1 MLESYNRLV
10 AQAPLCTKAL
20 TAAVLSSASVM
31 QWCTRDVPKKGNVT
45 NAAHRT
51 RAAKMFL
58 FGLLWAGP
66 SNHYWNIIIEH
77 LFKDAKRTSRTAAKK
92 VVVDQLTYGP
102 LCNLVA
108 MTYISLLV
116 EGHHWKSYCAS
127 LLRKFASAQVQ
138 SWKVW
143 PLATLINYKF
153 VPVHL
158 RPVFMNLVAL
168 LWTTFLVSSSAYK
181 KDPTQS
187 TALSA
192 DKHC

>member
-92 VVVDQLTYGP
+92 VR
-102 LCNLVA
+102 LCQ
-108 MTYISLLV
+108 TLLLL
-116 EGHHWKSYCAS
+116 SCAS
-127 LLRKFASAQVQ
+127 VQ
-138 SWKVW
+138 
-143 PLATLINYKF
+143 PI
-153 VPVHL
+153 
-158 RPVFMNLVAL
+158 
-168 LWTTFLVSSSAYK
+168 
-181 KDPTQS
+181 QS
-187 TALSA
+187 TSSIASE
-192 DKHC
+192 

>member
-1 MLESYNRLV
+1 
-10 AQAPLCTKAL
+10 
-20 TAAVLSSASVM
+20 
-31 QWCTRDVPKKGNVT
+31 
-45 NAAHRT
+45 
-51 RAAKMFL
+51 
-58 FGLLWAGP
+58 
-66 SNHYWNIIIEH
+66 
-77 LFKDAKRTSRTAAKK
+77 